1 MSVLKQGDKVLVAH
15 RRLFDGDEVRYFAGI
30 VESYDAGVFRATGWT
45 FLQDATTKM
54 LFKKEDVRTKL
65 YSLAS
70 GTVMVYSLPDD
81 VELGHLRFEGRDG
94 TLVLTDTQNLHMNMS
109 EHFADLPGS
118 DQARR
123 WQLLAP

>member
-81 VELGHLRFEGRDG
+81 VELGHLRFEGRD
-94 TLVLTDTQNLHMNMS
+94 HMNMS